1 MNEKTVKHIVMW
13 DVRGET
19 EQEKEHSARKVKE
32 KFEALAQ
39 KIPGLLS
46 IEVGIDFSKESYAHD
61 VVLYSVFSST
71 QALKDYQQHPAH
83 LRVREELEG
92 VRTARHQVDFI

>member
-1 MNEKTVKHIVMW
+1 MNKKSVKHIVMW

-19 EQEKEHSARKVKE
+19 DEEKEHLARTVKE

-39 KIPGLLS
+39 EIPGLLS
-46 IEVGIDFSKESYAHD
+46 IEVGIDFSKESYSHD

-71 QALKDYQQHPAH
+71 QALEDYQQHPAH
-83 LRVREELEG
+83 LRVREELAG
-92 VRTARHQVDFI
+92 VRITRHQVDFI